1 MGFKSIILFSAFLSA
16 FSYAQKIS
24 PVLDSFEGDQKNSE
38 VTFSLADK
46 VTLPED
52 EFNRRLAEKH
62 YELFTEAEV
71 DGVPVYLN
79 LTTHRVLLET
89 FEGKYKLSFSVL
101 FYDKQGNVIDSFSE
115 AYFDGTII
123 EEENSFKASIMRTYS
138 FKDGDVKAF
147 IDSRGTYTLSINYGE
162 TPLYGVFS
170 DIKFMLNN

>member
-1 MGFKSIILFSAFLSA
+1 MVFKSTVLLLAFLSVS
-16 FSYAQKIS
+16 SYAQNIT
-24 PVLDSFEGDQKNSE
+24 PVLDSFKGDQKNSE

-89 FEGKYKLSFSVL
+89 FDGKYKISFSVM
-101 FYDKQGNVIDSFSE
+101 FYDKQGNVLDSFSE

-123 EEENSFKASIMRTYS
+123 KEESAFKASIMRTYS
-138 FKDGDVKAF
+138 FKDGDVKVL
-147 IDSRGTYTLSINYGE
+147 IDSRGVYTLNINYGE
-162 TPLYGVFS
+162 KPLYGVFS
-170 DIKFMLNN
+170 DIKFILNN